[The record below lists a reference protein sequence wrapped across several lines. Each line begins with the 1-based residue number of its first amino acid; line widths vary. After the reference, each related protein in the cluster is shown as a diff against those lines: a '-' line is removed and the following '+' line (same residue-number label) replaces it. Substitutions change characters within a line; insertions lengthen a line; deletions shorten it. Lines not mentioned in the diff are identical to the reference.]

1 MTDLLPALQLQNF
14 GVAFGSRV
22 VLGDCNL
29 QMPAQGVDVL
39 MGPVKGGKST
49 LLRTL
54 AGQFEGHALH
64 KSWGQALMK
73 GRPLDATWR
82 PALVTQHVR
91 SAAHTLLEVL
101 RAARLGQASLN
112 PLEWR
117 QWAETVLTQHGL
129 EALVP
134 ALGQPLMDLDTV
146 SQRCALVLAQALTQP
161 ALLMVDEPTYGL
173 SESDASRLIRWLCVL
188 GQRQRLWVVLHH
200 QQQARLLADRIV
212 LVAGGRVLAHLDN
225 ASFFAQGPDTLVGQ
239 FLRTGSLDLASP
251 DADPNDLAPGVA
263 PPPPLPAAALV
274 ALGRAQAVRPP
285 VVAEPEPEP
294 KPTPPPPQPV
304 IAPRASPPP
313 LAPPPTEKGAGG
325 SAPVPSKPRPLE
337 GATDV
342 AARTP
347 APSPLVTGTGA
358 GLRRP
363 APLPRTLPQG
373 VELAAMVGQVT
384 LGAGQGPQGFRWI
397 VPGMLAGCAMP
408 GVVSPLD
415 YDLDL
420 LDRVGVTHLITLTE
434 QNLDQ
439 DGLHRYRLANTHL
452 PIFDREAPS
461 VGQMQLLLV
470 RMHRLLEKGEV
481 LAVHCKAGLG
491 RTGLV
496 LAAWLMRDGGLS
508 AAESIRRLRRINPD
522 YVQSKAQEDF
532 LVAFEDDL
540 VRRLS

>member
-1 MTDLLPALQLQNF
+1 MTASLPALQLQNF

-29 QMPAQGVDVL
+29 QMPAQGVEVL

-54 AGQFEGHALH
+54 AGHFEGHALH

-82 PALVTQHVR
+82 PALVAQHVR
-91 SAAHTLLEVL
+91 SASKTLLEVL
-101 RAARLGQASLN
+101 REARIGQASLN

-117 QWAETVLTQHGL
+117 QWAEAMLSRHGL

-146 SQRCALVLAQALTQP
+146 AQRCALVLAQALTQP

-173 SESDASRLIRWLCVL
+173 SESDASQLIRWLRML
-188 GQRQRLWVVLHH
+188 GQHQRLWVVLHH

-225 ASFFAQGPDTLVGQ
+225 ATFFAQGRDTLVGQ
-239 FLRTGSLDLASP
+239 FLRTGSLDIASP
-251 DADPNDLAPGVA
+251 DADPNDLAPGVPA
-263 PPPPLPAAALV
+263 PPPLPAVALV
-274 ALGRAQAVRPP
+274 ALGRAPAVHT
-285 VVAEPEPEP
+285 VAPEPG
-294 KPTPPPPQPV
+294 PTPPPQPV
-304 IAPRASPPP
+304 IAPRSPSPPVEP
-313 LAPPPTEKGAGG
+313 QPSEKGAGG
-325 SAPVPSKPRPLE
+325 SAPVPAKPRPLE

-439 DGLHRYRLANTHL
+439 DGLHRFSLTNTHL